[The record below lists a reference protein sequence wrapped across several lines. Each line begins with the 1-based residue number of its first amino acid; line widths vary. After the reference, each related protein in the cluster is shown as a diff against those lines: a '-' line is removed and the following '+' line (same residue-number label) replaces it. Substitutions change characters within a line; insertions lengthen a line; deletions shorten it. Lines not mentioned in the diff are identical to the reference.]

1 MDNHWR
7 FRGADPRRRADKNC
21 TWHAAPHAC
30 VGPAHVAPTSQ
41 AQHAVTASLSF
52 GTTGLLPHLMLLV
65 VVFGMLAG
73 LLHTLACVL
82 LSLLSADCAAP
93 LQNVRETGPVRKQY
107 TCVWEGGQL

>member
-1 MDNHWR
+1 
-7 FRGADPRRRADKNC
+7 
-21 TWHAAPHAC
+21 
-30 VGPAHVAPTSQ
+30 
-41 AQHAVTASLSF
+41 
-52 GTTGLLPHLMLLV
+52 MLLV